1 VRTDIRT
8 YSNDEVLVRERRLH
22 IMECAI
28 KLFLDKGYKGTTTRE
43 IAKACGMSE
52 GSLYRYI
59 GSKDDILHLI
69 CMARAHGAGI
79 LENILSSIDNAS
91 TPETLKA
98 CINACFMWADDSRD
112 YNLFFNREI
121 RHFSPEDRR
130 ILLEDQVAIVRF
142 FEKLLIKGVKEG
154 EFQIESPLLVAHDIL
169 MKVHDW
175 GLRRWF
181 LRQYFTLEEYARLQ
195 TDLILKAVKPDAVEA
210 TAENEE
216 KRGTRRP
223 QCKIT

>member
-8 YSNDEVLVRERRLH
+8 YSNDEALVRERRLH

-43 IAKACGMSE
+43 IARACGMSE

-69 CMARAHGAGI
+69 CMARAYGAEI
-79 LENILSSIDNAS
+79 LENFLQQLDNISI
-91 TPETLKA
+91 TETLKA
-98 CINACFMWADDSRD
+98 CINACFMWADESRD

-121 RHFSPEDRR
+121 RHFSLEDRR

-142 FEKLLIKGVKEG
+142 FEELLTKGVNAG

-195 TDLILKAVKPDAVEA
+195 TDLVLKVVKPDAVE
-210 TAENEE
+210 TIVGKKE
-216 KRGTRRP
+216 KANR
-223 QCKIT
+223 

>member
-1 VRTDIRT
+1 MRTDIRT

-22 IMECAI
+22 IMERAI
-28 KLFLDKGYKGTTTRE
+28 KLFLNKGYKGTTTRE

-59 GSKDDILHLI
+59 GSKDDILYLI
-69 CMARAHGAGI
+69 CMARAHGAKI
-79 LENILSSIDNAS
+79 LENFLSSLDNVS
-91 TPETLKA
+91 TPEALKA
-98 CINACFMWADDSRD
+98 CINACFMWADESRD

-121 RHFSPEDRR
+121 RHFSLEDRR

-142 FEKLLIKGVKEG
+142 FEELLIKGVNAG

-195 TDLILKAVKPDAVEA
+195 TDLVLKVVKPDAVE
-210 TAENEE
+210 TIVGKKE
-216 KRGTRRP
+216 KANR
-223 QCKIT
+223 